1 MESYYLSGRA
11 YHFNGQQPSV
21 IRSFSAALGIGW
33 DRTALL
39 GAVSVTW
46 FVDFFQTLGEAGL
59 ESTERVCPYGLTN
72 SI

>member
-1 MESYYLSGRA
+1 MANNRASFEVFLVRSGLV
-11 YHFNGQQPSV
+11 G
-21 IRSFSAALGIGW
+21 
-33 DRTALL
+33 TALL